1 MAYKFQLG
9 LARLSG
15 SVIQEGEF
23 KAVGNADDDGLISGS
38 AGLQIVDAALFGSSI
53 AATGSITAGSSF
65 IIGSADL
72 NEADMEKLDGI
83 TNGTVAAAKAV
94 VVDSNKDA
102 SGFNSLTAVALTSS
116 ATVTATGNIIAGGSF
131 VIGSADMNETDLE
144 KLDGITNGTAAAN
157 KAIVLG
163 ANKNIGGITSLTAS
177 TITVSNATTLADD
190 GLTNANGKLALSL
203 SSLGGGAEASSIV
216 STDLMAM
223 DNGVTRRITFAN
235 MTGSI
240 GVSGSMLHSSV
251 AGTNLEVNSNAL
263 RIAASAAGDGLD
275 GGGASALSVAA
286 AQTTITSVLN
296 SSMTKI
302 GTATNQEYIKFDTAN
317 EVNIHVNDT
326 ERFSVTANGFDAT
339 GAGTISGNLTVNG
352 TASVAGDLVVQ
363 GDLVT
368 LDVATVGIT
377 GSFSFEG
384 STPNGNETVLGVVD
398 PTADR
403 TINLADA
410 SGTLIPFAAASTT
423 TISSTPAELN
433 LLDGSAKSTS
443 SITIADSDAF
453 IIIDGNT
460 TKQIPASNIK
470 QFVGDSTNLDV
481 AIKDDGET
489 LQRGVNYFANFSGAE
504 SVNLPASPDVGD
516 VIHIKAPA
524 NCSLSNTLT
533 INRQGSHTIDGE
545 TSVVLE
551 SPNAAIMCVYVVAN
565 VWKIF

>member
-1 MAYKFQLG
+1 
-9 LARLSG
+9 
-15 SVIQEGEF
+15 
-23 KAVGNADDDGLISGS
+23 
-38 AGLQIVDAALFGSSI
+38 
-53 AATGSITAGSSF
+53 
-65 IIGSADL
+65 
-72 NEADMEKLDGI
+72 
-83 TNGTVAAAKAV
+83 
-94 VVDSNKDA
+94 
-102 SGFNSLTAVALTSS
+102 FNSLTAVALTSS